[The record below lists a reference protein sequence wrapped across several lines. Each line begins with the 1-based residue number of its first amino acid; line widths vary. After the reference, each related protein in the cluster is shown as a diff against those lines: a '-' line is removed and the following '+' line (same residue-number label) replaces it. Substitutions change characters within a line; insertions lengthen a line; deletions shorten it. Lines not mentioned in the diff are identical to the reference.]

1 MQGGLSHAFCS
12 ARACYRIAKAL
23 SWTLCHP
30 GNSRC
35 GKRVT
40 LSGSWYYNSVF
51 LARVKD
57 TKKPLLLCSVRFNA
71 INIQMKI

>member
-1 MQGGLSHAFCS
+1 M
-12 ARACYRIAKAL
+12 
-23 SWTLCHP
+23 P
-30 GNSRC
+30 SRQQQVWEE
-35 GKRVT
+35 RVT

-71 INIQMKI
+71 IIIQMKI